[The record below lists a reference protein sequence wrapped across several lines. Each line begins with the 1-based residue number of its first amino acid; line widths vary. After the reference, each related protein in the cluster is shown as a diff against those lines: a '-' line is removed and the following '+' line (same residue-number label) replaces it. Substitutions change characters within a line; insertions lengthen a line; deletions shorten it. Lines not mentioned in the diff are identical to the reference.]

1 MKKILATLLITVMML
16 GNLAVLTVPNRAQ
29 AFLGFGDIS
38 FDPPTTIP
46 VVKDLLIK
54 IGEAALKRLAN
65 KVLNKMVKKTV
76 NWALTGFGPYE
87 ESAGQPFYVQNQDSL
102 MKNIEDQQLVKTIQE
117 LGDGCENGECPYA
130 KDLARSLVKSN
141 INGGKSEAKF
151 DLDKYSS
158 NWQAFTEEGKFSEGG
173 GWKTWEGMFN
183 NPQNSAFG
191 AFLTTTI
198 KTETKKQEATTAQ
211 EKELTRN
218 DGFLS
223 MRKCT
228 AYANGKEPTSE
239 IDFSKFKSNSKT
251 DIKSGEIKDPSDT
264 YDPGTIYSSG
274 DTVFYNSNQYQYIGE
289 PDSGH
294 APVGNPLSQKYW
306 QNITTGGGSTPK
318 EITEEYKSAKQYT
331 AGNRVSYSLSIFEAL
346 KDAKGNPPPLTSTN
360 NAYWKFIEK
369 SSTGQTIG
377 NVTDYFDDTYALPGL
392 EVDNCI
398 RYEVTTPGAM
408 AKEMLGKTLTTSID
422 KATLDSTTGNS
433 IVDSLVDMAAVFIT
447 NGLDKMIT
455 KATTKTGDQQ
465 LFAGG
470 IGDPNATYL
479 GAGNGANTNSPYYSE
494 DGKNPVEIQD
504 PYDETKLHPTLLAEM
519 ELTKQEIELLHSE
532 TTKDGLVDVLRSMP
546 IQYMVLDQCLPGPD
560 LGWEQRMKDEFN
572 RSKTRLDKKAGN
584 DNNKGE
590 KAQQAINELE
600 RYRDRE
606 ISNTKLS
613 MLSVIPSAIPIMSKM
628 SEIKNTTS
636 ELTSNEKKYTQ
647 RVGALATIESIQ
659 QALAAGGLDNASL
672 VALKKQY
679 SGIKR
684 NVSTEESIDDTLQD
698 REAALSDIN
707 VSFNA
712 KNKNSLMS
720 KCVEQRKALSDYT
733 IGADLGHSL
742 FCSWQL
748 PSTISHRDTSTGHQL
763 LTKVGATSLLVV
775 VAPFL
780 APLGNLAHDDE
791 VVDEKARFDTS
802 PFDPDRFVQYLYGD
816 SYTQGLSPFD
826 EKGDNALFKVDC
838 DNYYR
843 ASMSYYEDL
852 K

>member
-16 GNLAVLTVPNRAQ
+16 GNLAVLTVPNKAE

-38 FDPPTTIP
+38 FDPP
-46 VVKDLLIK
+46 VLLANLKDLAIK
-54 IGEAALKRLAN
+54 IGESALKRLAN

-87 ESAGQPFYVQNQDSL
+87 ESAGQPFYVQNQESL

-130 KDLARSLVKSN
+130 KDLARSLVKSS
-141 INGGKSEAKF
+141 INGGKTEAKF
-151 DLDKYSS
+151 DLDKYSN
-158 NWQAFTEEGKFSEGG
+158 NWKAFTEEGKFSEGG
-173 GWKTWEGMFN
+173 GWKTWEGMYN

-198 KTETKKQEATTAQ
+198 KTETRKQEATTTQ

-223 MRKCT
+223 MRKCV
-228 AYANGKEPTSE
+228 AYANGKGPTSE
-239 IDFSKFKSNSKT
+239 IDFSKFKSNSNKKEDPET
-251 DIKSGEIKDPSDT
+251 VTPDLPPGQGGAIDIGGVPGSGGAAGNPVLQQAEE
-264 YDPGTIYSSG
+264 YSS
-274 DTVFYNSNQYQYIGE
+274 T
-289 PDSGH
+289 
-294 APVGNPLSQKYW
+294 
-306 QNITTGGGSTPK
+306 
-318 EITEEYKSAKQYT
+318 KQYT
-331 AGNRVSYSLSIFEAL
+331 KGDKVSYGLNVFEAL
-346 KDAKGNPPPLTSTN
+346 QNAKGNTPSLTATN

-369 SSTGQTIG
+369 SGTGQTIG

-392 EVDNCI
+392 EVDNCL

-408 AKEMLGKTLTTSID
+408 AKEMLGKSLTTSID
-422 KATLDSTTGNS
+422 KAILDSSTGNS
-433 IVDSLVDMAAVFIT
+433 IVDSLVDMAAIFIT

-465 LFAGG
+465 IYAGG
-470 IGDPNATYL
+470 IDQNTTTLGVGPNGSTIM
-479 GAGNGANTNSPYYSE
+479 SPYYSD

-504 PYDETKLHPTLLAEM
+504 PYNPAKLHPTLLTEM
-519 ELTKQEIELLHSE
+519 DLTKQEIELLHNE
-532 TTKDGLVDVLRSMP
+532 TTKDGLVDILRSMP

-560 LGWEQRMKDEFN
+560 LGWEQRLKDEFS
-572 RSKTRLDKKAGN
+572 RAKTKLDKKSAK

-590 KAQQAINELE
+590 EAQQAINELE
-600 RYRDRE
+600 RFRDGE
-606 ISNTKLS
+606 ISGTKLS
-613 MLSVIPSAIPIMSKM
+613 MLSVIPSAIPIMSKI

-636 ELTSNEKKYTQ
+636 ELASNEKKYTD
-647 RVGALATIESIQ
+647 RVGALATLESIQ
-659 QALAAGGLDNASL
+659 QALAAGGLDNPSL
-672 VALKKQY
+672 VTLKKQY
-679 SGIKR
+679 SGIR
-684 NVSTEESIDDTLQD
+684 RTIATEESIDDTLQD
-698 REAALSDIN
+698 REAALSNIN

-712 KNKNSLMS
+712 KNKNSLIS
-720 KCVEQRKALSDYT
+720 RCVEQRKTLSDQV
-733 IGADLGHSL
+733 IGQDLGHSL
-742 FCSWQL
+742 FCNWQL
-748 PSTISHRDTSTGHQL
+748 PSTISHRDTSIGHQL

-791 VVDEKARFDTS
+791 VIDNQPRLDTS
-802 PFDPDRFVQYLYGD
+802 PFDPGRVVQYLYGD
-816 SYTQGLSPFD
+816 VYTQNLSPYD
-826 EKGDNALFKVDC
+826 DKGDNSRFKVDC

-843 ASMSYYEDL
+843 ASISYYEDL